1 MSHCNIL
8 CLGQGTF
15 DVARFTYFLLYIYK
29 DKLKYTHIQQS
40 IDC

>member
-8 CLGQGTF
+8 CLGQETF
-15 DVARFTYFLLYIYK
+15 DVARFTYFSSYIYK
-29 DKLKYTHIQQS
+29 DIMKYTNIQQS